1 MPHSSSIFRTIE
13 YKKPLDSKC
22 IQRSFLFGD
31 ISIPITYLDALG
43 VFAIE
48 SPDYPLTM
56 KTDYS
61 LDFAENANNLM
72 EKLLK
77 EYPELEE

>member
-1 MPHSSSIFRTIE
+1 MSKQTFLSELNE
-13 YKKPLDSKC
+13 YLSGGGKL
-22 IQRSFLFGD
+22 SFLIGD

-56 KTDYS
+56 KIDYS

>member
-1 MPHSSSIFRTIE
+1 MSFAVIFGLLNTKSPWIE
-13 YKKPLDSKC
+13 NAF
-22 IQRSFLFGD
+22 RGSFLFGD

-56 KTDYS
+56 KIDYS

>member
-1 MPHSSSIFRTIE
+1 
-13 YKKPLDSKC
+13 
-22 IQRSFLFGD
+22 
-31 ISIPITYLDALG
+31 
-43 VFAIE
+43 
-48 SPDYPLTM
+48 M
-56 KTDYS
+56 KIVYS

>member
-1 MPHSSSIFRTIE
+1 MSKQTFLSELNE
-13 YKKPLDSKC
+13 YLSGGGKL
-22 IQRSFLFGD
+22 SFLFGD
-31 ISIPITYLDALG
+31 ISIPITYLDSLG

-56 KTDYS
+56 KIDYS